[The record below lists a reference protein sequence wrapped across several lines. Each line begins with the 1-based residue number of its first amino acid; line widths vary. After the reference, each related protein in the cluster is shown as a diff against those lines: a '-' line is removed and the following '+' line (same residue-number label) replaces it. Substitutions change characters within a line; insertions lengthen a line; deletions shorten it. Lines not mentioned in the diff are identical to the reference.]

1 VPATQALLVSFDD
14 PALGATEG
22 EWRPRSWDVSEIAA
36 FAVELS
42 ATVGLVRRITL
53 NPGRWSSHPHVL
65 DLPGRQLRIDWFDA
79 AAPDAVSVRRGYS
92 PRLALRLVQPAAR
105 RPAPAR

>member
-1 VPATQALLVSFDD
+1 MPATQASLVSFDD
-14 PALGATEG
+14 PVLGSTDG
-22 EWRPRSWDVSEIAA
+22 EWHPRSWDVGEIAA

-42 ATVGLVRRITL
+42 SAIGLVRRITL

-79 AAPDAVSVRRGYS
+79 AAPDAVSVRRGYA
-92 PRLALRLVQPAAR
+92 PRMALRLVPPVA
-105 RPAPAR
+105 